1 MATKK
6 KYDRPYTNA
15 ARLRNL
21 RRERFCRAFMR
32 CGNPQEA
39 ARTAGYSP
47 SYGGS
52 LLRQEKTQDR
62 LAQLLAEEDIA
73 NDKEIAD
80 AKEVL
85 HFLTGVMRGEI
96 KVSGEQIV
104 AAKALGKRFGIEREI
119 RKMIGARKAWFN
131 I

>member
-1 MATKK
+1 MTKK
-6 KYDRPYTNA
+6 IYDRPYTNA

-47 SYGGS
+47 GYGGS

-73 NDKEIAD
+73 NDKELAD

-85 HFLTGVMRGEI
+85 KFLTSVMRGEV
-96 KVSGEQIV
+96 KASGEQLV
-104 AAKALGKRFGIEREI
+104 AAKALGKRYGIDREI
-119 RKMIGARKAWFN
+119 RQIIGARKAWFN

>member
-1 MATKK
+1 MTKK
-6 KYDRPYTNA
+6 LYDRPYTNA

-32 CGNPQEA
+32 C
-39 ARTAGYSP
+39 
-47 SYGGS
+47 GS

-85 HFLTGVMRGEI
+85 KFLTGVMRGEI
-96 KVSGEQIV
+96 KASGEQLV

-119 RKMIGARKAWFN
+119 RQMIGARKAWFN